1 MNGDGLDL
9 NDQGASGWLGDG
21 SGSDNP
27 YDAGGSQ
34 SVSDLGFP
42 TDGPEVVN
50 YYFPVEVVIA
60 GTLPRA
66 ERESIQAELIQS
78 LQDAVN
84 RRIA

>member
-1 MNGDGLDL
+1 VNLDGQDSSNWNWNSEEGETHEEQSLS
-9 NDQGASGWLGDG
+9 GAD
-21 SGSDNP
+21 
-27 YDAGGSQ
+27 
-34 SVSDLGFP
+34 FP

-60 GTLPRA
+60 GTLPRS

-84 RRIA
+84 RQVV

>member
-1 MNGDGLDL
+1 MIGDEPNFD
-9 NDQGASGWLGDG
+9 DQY
-21 SGSDNP
+21 SDNN
-27 YDAGGSQ
+27 YGALDDGSQ

-50 YYFPVEVVIA
+50 YFFPVEVVIA